1 MADDATGRV
10 LRLVAE
16 GRLTAEEAGPILD
29 ALDEHQATAPEAGER
44 HDPRAARAQRP
55 RFARIEV
62 VEGGRKSVNLRV
74 PLAVGRTALG
84 RIPGLSSGQLSELDE
99 AILEGALGPIVDL
112 VDDDGDGV
120 KIVLE

>member
-1 MADDATGRV
+1 MADDATQRV

-29 ALDEHQATAPEAGER
+29 ALDDRPAATPEVPER
-44 HDPRAARAQRP
+44 HDAPSARPEQP

-74 PLAVGRTALG
+74 PLAVGRMALG

-99 AILEGALGPIVDL
+99 AILENALGPIVDL
-112 VDDDGDGV
+112 LDEDGDGV